1 MVIPRSTRDY
11 RKKTMKRKFFIS
23 IFVLIFSSGIIFAEG
38 GREEIEYKRFKLEKA
53 TCDAAMLYRE
63 TAKGA
68 DIGVSAIATG
78 KGADFRKWNITD
90 IKIHVDDERITPD
103 RSDKF
108 YIKEQSLFRVPAAVL
123 FAVLGTQ
130 IDVGGNGLEQ
140 GIAKA
145 GMAIGLG
152 LLVLSAQGEITG
164 QRAIFHLDKDLAQKA
179 FSGKN
184 FVEIRLENAE
194 QHWQDTIKVGIA
206 KPGFKPDNKIIY
218 NKMSRDELS
227 KLIDKLGG
235 RVDDLEKEQASYKY
249 GVNPEYDQMQSE
261 IEDLQTQRGIAY
273 RVLFE
278 KEHKNK

>member
-1 MVIPRSTRDY
+1 MGESQMAALRRNICVSV
-11 RKKTMKRKFFIS
+11 
-23 IFVLIFSSGIIFAEG
+23 FVLAVFCAGAVLPQAQET

-63 TAKGA
+63 TAKGV

-78 KGADFRKWNITD
+78 KGTDFRKWNITD

-108 YIKEQSLFRVPAAVL
+108 YVKAESIFRIPAAVL

-130 IDVGGNGLEQ
+130 IDVGGSGLEQ

-152 LLVLSAQGEITG
+152 LLVLQAKGEITG
-164 QRAIFHLDKDLAQKA
+164 QRAIFHLDKALAEKT

-194 QHWQDTIKVGIA
+194 QHWQDTIKIGIA
-206 KPGFKPDNKIIY
+206 KPDFKPDNKSMY
-218 NKMSRDELS
+218 DKMSHDELS
-227 KLIDKLGG
+227 KLMDNLGS
-235 RVDDLEKEQASYKY
+235 RVDDLEKEQALYKY
-249 GVNPEYDQMQSE
+249 GVNPEYDQIESE

-273 RVLFE
+273 KVLFK
-278 KEHKNK
+278 KEHENK